1 MTLKEYTLNG
11 YYNNVLLKETEMA
24 SEEYLNDFVYVGD
37 STALYYVM
45 NKVISGK
52 YLWHKEGLTLNDV
65 FTQKIYINHVTSN
78 MTIVENITSK
88 KPKKILLMLGTN
100 SVATMEVDY
109 FISQYRKLLQD
120 IKSASPETLIIV
132 QSIFP
137 VASSLDST
145 GKALNNDKINKFN
158 YHLLKLCSELNIPFL
173 NTAEAL
179 KDANGQ
185 GKAEYFRT
193 SGNENGVHL
202 TQVGNQVAM
211 DYFKT
216 HVYEN

>member
-1 MTLKEYTLNG
+1 MAAKYESKIGQIPYNDQVVYAVLSNLNNLQRFTDAIPKDKVKELEITTDAIRM
-11 YYNNVLLKETEMA
+11 KI
-24 SEEYLNDFVYVGD
+24 D
-37 STALYYVM
+37 
-45 NKVISGK
+45 
-52 YLWHKEGLTLNDV
+52 GLAQK
-65 FTQKIYINHVTSN
+65 FTIR
-78 MTIVENITSK
+78 IV
-88 KPKKILLMLGTN
+88 
-100 SVATMEVDY
+100 
-109 FISQYRKLLQD
+109 
-120 IKSASPETLIIV
+120 
-132 QSIFP
+132 
-137 VASSLDST
+137 LDST

-202 TQVGNQVAM
+202 TQAGNKVAM